1 VQKESAF
8 VSDRFDINDTSIDRL
23 LKLLNVREK
32 ADKEFSKLVL
42 QLFTLRAIRRK
53 TEKSDIPQFQHLSIR
68 YTANFISYFNFDEAV
83 VQGLVSLIIFDENVV
98 NATLSLC
105 GPLLQKINPHG
116 NTPETISYL
125 VKSIR
130 KKDQSFR

>member
-1 VQKESAF
+1 
-8 VSDRFDINDTSIDRL
+8 VSDRFDINETSIDRL
-23 LKLLNVREK
+23 LRLLNVNKK
-32 ADKEFSKLVL
+32 ADKEFSKVVL
-42 QLFTLRAIRRK
+42 HLSTLRAIRRK
-53 TEKSDIPQFQHLSIR
+53 TEKSNIPQFQKLSIR
-68 YTANFISYFNFDEAV
+68 YAANFISYFNFDEEI
-83 VQGLVSLIIFDENVV
+83 VQGLMSLIIFDENVV

-130 KKDQSFR
+130 KKDQ